1 MDEAVQQVKLILKIA
16 DDIKLVKTVEAKKD
30 NNELPEAHS
39 TPRQTPGESTVL
51 QYEWLHNG
59 HWNPGGAYQINRHVL
74 DATTLLQELKEN

>member
-51 QYEWLHNG
+51 QYE
-59 HWNPGGAYQINRHVL
+59 
-74 DATTLLQELKEN
+74 